1 MIAEVIN
8 MREEEKKPTSTI
20 RRILKQRWALSAIYI
35 ASAAIIL
42 AAAFLLQNSFDDSAK
57 DGKEESA
64 ETGKNYGEPSVEV
77 NSNLETIKMPVADAD
92 KSVIKKQFYDVNAD
106 EKAQEEALVFYNNRY
121 EQNKGIDIAMEDG
134 KSFDVKA
141 SLSGNVTKVQDDAL
155 LGNLVE
161 VEHEDG
167 VVTRYQSVKDIKVA
181 VGDKVKQGQAIATAG
196 KSQINEEAGV
206 HVHFEIRKDNIALN
220 PLDFVDK
227 QASAIQSATEAEAD
241 KEETPAVEGSEADKE
256 TPAVEGSEADKE
268 ETPAVE
274 GSEADKEETP
284 AVEGSEADK
293 EETPAVEESET
304 DKEETPAVDET
315 DESTD
320 LESGTDEEGSVPGED
335 TTEESDSLKDS
346 LNQSN

>member
-1 MIAEVIN
+1 

-42 AAAFLLQNSFDDSAK
+42 AAAFLLQNSFNDSAK

-241 KEETPAVEGSEADKE
+241 KEETPAVEGSETDKE
-256 TPAVEGSEADKE
+256 TPAVEGSEADKK

-274 GSEADKEETP
+274 GSEA
-284 AVEGSEADK
+284 
-293 EETPAVEESET
+293 

>member
-1 MIAEVIN
+1 
-8 MREEEKKPTSTI
+8 MREEEKKSTSTI

-42 AAAFLLQNSFDDSAK
+42 AAAFLLQNSFNDSAK

-77 NSNLETIKMPVADAD
+77 NSNLETIKMPVANAD

-227 QASAIQSATEAEAD
+227 QASAIQSATEAE
-241 KEETPAVEGSEADKE
+241 GSELE
-256 TPAVEGSEADKE
+256 NS
-268 ETPAVE
+268 
-274 GSEADKEETP
+274 ADKEETP

-304 DKEETPAVDET
+304 GTEEAPAVDESK
-315 DESTD
+315 EGTD
-320 LESGTDEEGSVPGED
+320 LENGTDEEGSAPGEG

>member
-1 MIAEVIN
+1 
-8 MREEEKKPTSTI
+8 MREEEKKSTSTI

-42 AAAFLLQNSFDDSAK
+42 AAAFLLQNSFNDSAK

-77 NSNLETIKMPVADAD
+77 NSNLETIKMPVANAD
-92 KSVIKKQFYDVNAD
+92 KTVIKKQFYDVNAD

-227 QASAIQSATEAEAD
+227 QASAIQSATEAE
-241 KEETPAVEGSEADKE
+241 GSELEK
-256 TPAVEGSEADKE
+256 S
-268 ETPAVE
+268 
-274 GSEADKEETP
+274 ADKEETP

-304 DKEETPAVDET
+304 GTEETPAVDES
-315 DESTD
+315 EEGTD
-320 LESGTDEEGSVPGED
+320 LENGTDEEGSAPGEG

>member
-1 MIAEVIN
+1 

-42 AAAFLLQNSFDDSAK
+42 AAAFLLQNSFNDSAK

-64 ETGKNYGEPSVEV
+64 ETGKNYNQPSVEV

-92 KSVIKKQFYDVNAD
+92 KTVIKKQFYDVNAD

-121 EQNKGIDIAMEDG
+121 EQNKGIDIAMKDG

-141 SLSGNVTKVQDDAL
+141 SLSGNVSKVQDDAL

-161 VEHEDG
+161 VQHEDG

-227 QASAIQSATEAEAD
+227 QASALQSATEAEGSELDDSAK
-241 KEETPAVEGSEADKE
+241 KEETPAVDETETDKE
-256 TPAVEGSEADKE
+256 EAPAVEGSKTDKKE
-268 ETPAVE
+268 SPAI
-274 GSEADKEETP
+274 
-284 AVEGSEADK
+284 
-293 EETPAVEESET
+293 EESET
-304 DKEETPAVDET
+304 GTDESPAVDET

-346 LNQSN
+346 LKQSN

>member
-1 MIAEVIN
+1 MFRMIAEVIN

-42 AAAFLLQNSFDDSAK
+42 AAAFLLQNSFNDSAK

-284 AVEGSEADK
+284 AV
-293 EETPAVEESET
+293 
-304 DKEETPAVDET
+304 DET

>member
-1 MIAEVIN
+1 MFRMIAEVIN

-42 AAAFLLQNSFDDSAK
+42 AAAFLLQNSFNDSAK

-64 ETGKNYGEPSVEV
+64 ETGKNYGQPSVEV

-92 KSVIKKQFYDVNAD
+92 KTVIKKQFYDVNAD

-121 EQNKGIDIAMEDG
+121 EQNKGIDIAMKDG

-141 SLSGNVTKVQDDAL
+141 SLSGNVSKVQDDDAL

-161 VEHEDG
+161 VQHEDG

-227 QASAIQSATEAEAD
+227 QASAIQSATEAEGSELDDSAK
-241 KEETPAVEGSEADKE
+241 KEETPAVDE
-256 TPAVEGSEADKE
+256 T
-268 ETPAVE
+268 
-274 GSEADKEETP
+274 
-284 AVEGSEADK
+284 
-293 EETPAVEESET
+293 ET
-304 DKEETPAVDET
+304 DKEEAPAVEGPKTDKKESPAIEESETGTDESPAVDET

-346 LNQSN
+346 LKQSN

>member
-1 MIAEVIN
+1 

-42 AAAFLLQNSFDDSAK
+42 AAAFLLQNSFNDSAK

-64 ETGKNYGEPSVEV
+64 ETGKNYGQPSVEV

-92 KSVIKKQFYDVNAD
+92 KTVIKKQFYDVNAD

-121 EQNKGIDIAMEDG
+121 EQNKGIDIAMKDG

-141 SLSGNVTKVQDDAL
+141 SLSGNVSKVQDDAL

-161 VEHEDG
+161 VQHEDG

-227 QASAIQSATEAEAD
+227 QASAIQSATEAEGSELDDSAK
-241 KEETPAVEGSEADKE
+241 KEETPAVDETETDKE
-256 TPAVEGSEADKE
+256 EAPAVEGSKTDKKE
-268 ETPAVE
+268 SPAI
-274 GSEADKEETP
+274 
-284 AVEGSEADK
+284 
-293 EETPAVEESET
+293 EESET
-304 DKEETPAVDET
+304 GTDESPAVDET

-346 LNQSN
+346 LKQSN

>member
-1 MIAEVIN
+1 

-57 DGKEESA
+57 DGKEETA

-284 AVEGSEADK
+284 E
-293 EETPAVEESET
+293 
-304 DKEETPAVDET
+304 VDET

>member
-1 MIAEVIN
+1 
-8 MREEEKKPTSTI
+8 
-20 RRILKQRWALSAIYI
+20 
-35 ASAAIIL
+35 
-42 AAAFLLQNSFDDSAK
+42 
-57 DGKEESA
+57 
-64 ETGKNYGEPSVEV
+64 
-77 NSNLETIKMPVADAD
+77 
-92 KSVIKKQFYDVNAD
+92 
-106 EKAQEEALVFYNNRY
+106 
-121 EQNKGIDIAMEDG
+121 MEDG

-268 ETPAVE
+268 TPAVE
-274 GSEADKEETP
+274 GSEA
-284 AVEGSEADK
+284 
-293 EETPAVEESET
+293 

>member
-1 MIAEVIN
+1 MFRMIAEVIN

-42 AAAFLLQNSFDDSAK
+42 AAAFLLQNSFNDSAK

-227 QASAIQSATEAEAD
+227 QASAIQSATEAD

-256 TPAVEGSEADKE
+256 TPAVEG
-268 ETPAVE
+268 
-274 GSEADKEETP
+274 
-284 AVEGSEADK
+284 
-293 EETPAVEESET
+293 SET

>member
-1 MIAEVIN
+1 

-141 SLSGNVTKVQDDAL
+141 SLSGNVTKIQDDAL

-284 AVEGSEADK
+284 AV
-293 EETPAVEESET
+293 
-304 DKEETPAVDET
+304 DET
-315 DESTD
+315 DEGTD

>member
-1 MIAEVIN
+1 

-42 AAAFLLQNSFDDSAK
+42 AAAFLLQNSFNDSAK

-227 QASAIQSATEAEAD
+227 QASAIQSATEAEAEAD
-241 KEETPAVEGSEADKE
+241 KEETPAVEGSETDKE
-256 TPAVEGSEADKE
+256 TPAVEGSEADKK

-274 GSEADKEETP
+274 GSEA
-284 AVEGSEADK
+284 
-293 EETPAVEESET
+293 

>member
-1 MIAEVIN
+1 

-42 AAAFLLQNSFDDSAK
+42 AAAFLLQNSFGDSAK

-106 EKAQEEALVFYNNRY
+106 EKAQEDALVFYNNRY

-284 AVEGSEADK
+284 AV
-293 EETPAVEESET
+293 
-304 DKEETPAVDET
+304 DET
-315 DESTD
+315 DGSTD

-335 TTEESDSLKDS
+335 TTEESDSLKES

>member
-1 MIAEVIN
+1 

-42 AAAFLLQNSFDDSAK
+42 AAAFLLQNSFNDSAK

-227 QASAIQSATEAEAD
+227 QASAIQSATEAD

-256 TPAVEGSEADKE
+256 TPAVEGSEA
-268 ETPAVE
+268 
-274 GSEADKEETP
+274 
-284 AVEGSEADK
+284 
-293 EETPAVEESET
+293 

>member
-1 MIAEVIN
+1 

-42 AAAFLLQNSFDDSAK
+42 AAAFLLQNSFNDSAK

-268 ETPAVE
+268 TPAVEGSETDKETPAVE
-274 GSEADKEETP
+274 GSEA
-284 AVEGSEADK
+284 
-293 EETPAVEESET
+293 

>member
-1 MIAEVIN
+1 

-42 AAAFLLQNSFDDSAK
+42 AAAFLLQNSFNDSAK

-64 ETGKNYGEPSVEV
+64 ETGKNYDQPSVEV

-92 KSVIKKQFYDVNAD
+92 KTVIKKQFYDVNAD

-121 EQNKGIDIAMEDG
+121 EQNKGIDIAMKDG

-141 SLSGNVTKVQDDAL
+141 SLSGNVSKVQDDAL

-161 VEHEDG
+161 VQHEDG

-227 QASAIQSATEAEAD
+227 QASAIQSATEAEGSELDDSAK
-241 KEETPAVEGSEADKE
+241 KEETPAVDE
-256 TPAVEGSEADKE
+256 T
-268 ETPAVE
+268 
-274 GSEADKEETP
+274 
-284 AVEGSEADK
+284 
-293 EETPAVEESET
+293 ET
-304 DKEETPAVDET
+304 DKEEAPAVEGPKTDKKESPAIEESETGTDESPAVDET

-346 LNQSN
+346 LKQSN

>member
-1 MIAEVIN
+1 

-256 TPAVEGSEADKE
+256 
-268 ETPAVE
+268 
-274 GSEADKEETP
+274 ETP

>member
-1 MIAEVIN
+1 

-42 AAAFLLQNSFDDSAK
+42 AAAFLLQNSFNDSAK

-77 NSNLETIKMPVADAD
+77 NSNLETIKMPVADAN
-92 KSVIKKQFYDVNAD
+92 KTVIKKQFYDVNAD

-134 KSFDVKA
+134 KTFDVKA

-227 QASAIQSATEAEAD
+227 QASAIQSATEAEGIELEDSAN
-241 KEETPAVEGSEADKE
+241 KEEK
-256 TPAVEGSEADKE
+256 PAVEGSEADKE
-268 ETPAVE
+268 E
-274 GSEADKEETP
+274 K
-284 AVEGSEADK
+284 
-293 EETPAVEESET
+293 PAVEESET
-304 DKEETPAVDET
+304 GTEQAPAVDET

>member
-1 MIAEVIN
+1 

-42 AAAFLLQNSFDDSAK
+42 AAAFLLQNSFNDSAK

-64 ETGKNYGEPSVEV
+64 ETGKNYGQPSVEV

-92 KSVIKKQFYDVNAD
+92 KTVIKKQFYDVNAD

-121 EQNKGIDIAMEDG
+121 EQNKGIDIAMKDG

-141 SLSGNVTKVQDDAL
+141 SLSGNVSKVQDDAL

-161 VEHEDG
+161 VQHEDG

-227 QASAIQSATEAEAD
+227 QASAIQSATEAEGSELDDSAK
-241 KEETPAVEGSEADKE
+241 KEETPAVDENETDKE
-256 TPAVEGSEADKE
+256 EAPAVEGSKTDKKE
-268 ETPAVE
+268 SPAI
-274 GSEADKEETP
+274 
-284 AVEGSEADK
+284 
-293 EETPAVEESET
+293 EESET
-304 DKEETPAVDET
+304 GTDESPAVDET

-346 LNQSN
+346 LKQSN

>member
-1 MIAEVIN
+1 

-227 QASAIQSATEAEAD
+227 QASAIQSATE
-241 KEETPAVEGSEADKE
+241 TEGSELEDS
-256 TPAVEGSEADKE
+256 TN
-268 ETPAVE
+268 
-274 GSEADKEETP
+274 
-284 AVEGSEADK
+284 K

-304 DKEETPAVDET
+304 GTEEAPAVDET

>member
-1 MIAEVIN
+1 

-42 AAAFLLQNSFDDSAK
+42 AAAFLLQNSFDDSAN

-227 QASAIQSATEAEAD
+227 QASAIQSAAEAEAD
-241 KEETPAVEGSEADKE
+241 KEETPAIEGSEADKE

-274 GSEADKEETP
+274 GSE
-284 AVEGSEADK
+284 
-293 EETPAVEESET
+293 T

-315 DESTD
+315 DKSTD
-320 LESGTDEEGSVPGED
+320 LDSGTDEEGSVPGED

>member
-1 MIAEVIN
+1 MFRMIAEVIN

-42 AAAFLLQNSFDDSAK
+42 AAAFLLQNSFNDSAK

-181 VGDKVKQGQAIATAG
+181 VGDKVKQGQSIATAG

-227 QASAIQSATEAEAD
+227 QASAIQSATEAD

-256 TPAVEGSEADKE
+256 TPAVEGSEA
-268 ETPAVE
+268 
-274 GSEADKEETP
+274 
-284 AVEGSEADK
+284 
-293 EETPAVEESET
+293 

>member
-1 MIAEVIN
+1 

-42 AAAFLLQNSFDDSAK
+42 AAAFLLQNSFNDSAK

-77 NSNLETIKMPVADAD
+77 NSNLETIKMPVADAN
-92 KSVIKKQFYDVNAD
+92 KTVIKKQFYDVNAD

-134 KSFDVKA
+134 KTFDVKA

-227 QASAIQSATEAEAD
+227 QASAIQSATEAKGSELEDSAN
-241 KEETPAVEGSEADKE
+241 KGETPAVEGSEA
-256 TPAVEGSEADKE
+256 
-268 ETPAVE
+268 
-274 GSEADKEETP
+274 
-284 AVEGSEADK
+284 
-293 EETPAVEESET
+293 

-335 TTEESDSLKDS
+335 TTEDSDSLKDS

>member
-1 MIAEVIN
+1 

-196 KSQINEEAGV
+196 KSQINDEAGV

-293 EETPAVEESET
+293 EETPAV
-304 DKEETPAVDET
+304 DET

>member
-1 MIAEVIN
+1 

-284 AVEGSEADK
+284 AV
-293 EETPAVEESET
+293 
-304 DKEETPAVDET
+304 DET

>member
-227 QASAIQSATEAEAD
+227 QASAIQSAAEAD
-241 KEETPAVEGSEADKE
+241 KEETPAIEGSEADKE

-274 GSEADKEETP
+274 GSE
-284 AVEGSEADK
+284 
-293 EETPAVEESET
+293 T

-315 DESTD
+315 DKSTD
-320 LESGTDEEGSVPGED
+320 LDSGTDEEGSVPGED

>member
-1 MIAEVIN
+1 

-293 EETPAVEESET
+293 EETPAV
-304 DKEETPAVDET
+304 DET

>member
-1 MIAEVIN
+1 MFRMIAEVIN

-284 AVEGSEADK
+284 AVE
-293 EETPAVEESET
+293 ESET
-304 DKEETPAVDET
+304 GTEETPAVDET

>member
-1 MIAEVIN
+1 

-284 AVEGSEADK
+284 AVE
-293 EETPAVEESET
+293 ESET
-304 DKEETPAVDET
+304 GTEETPAVDET

>member
-227 QASAIQSATEAEAD
+227 QASAIQSATDAEAD

-284 AVEGSEADK
+284 AV
-293 EETPAVEESET
+293 
-304 DKEETPAVDET
+304 DET

>member
-1 MIAEVIN
+1 

-42 AAAFLLQNSFDDSAK
+42 AAAFLLQNSFNDSAK

-64 ETGKNYGEPSVEV
+64 ETGKNYGQPSVEV

-92 KSVIKKQFYDVNAD
+92 KTVIKKQFYDVNAD

-121 EQNKGIDIAMEDG
+121 EQNKGIDIAMKDG

-141 SLSGNVTKVQDDAL
+141 SLSGNVSKVQDDDAL

-161 VEHEDG
+161 VQHEDG

-227 QASAIQSATEAEAD
+227 QASAIQSATEAEGSELDDSAK
-241 KEETPAVEGSEADKE
+241 KEETPAVDE
-256 TPAVEGSEADKE
+256 T
-268 ETPAVE
+268 
-274 GSEADKEETP
+274 
-284 AVEGSEADK
+284 
-293 EETPAVEESET
+293 ET
-304 DKEETPAVDET
+304 DKEEAPAVEGPKTDKKESPAIEESETGTDESPAVDET

-346 LNQSN
+346 LKQSN

>member
-1 MIAEVIN
+1 

-284 AVEGSEADK
+284 AV
-293 EETPAVEESET
+293 
-304 DKEETPAVDET
+304 DET
-315 DESTD
+315 DEGTD

>member
-1 MIAEVIN
+1 

-42 AAAFLLQNSFDDSAK
+42 AAAFLLQNSFGDSAK

-106 EKAQEEALVFYNNRY
+106 EKAQEDALVFYNNRY

-293 EETPAVEESET
+293 EETPAV
-304 DKEETPAVDET
+304 DET
-315 DESTD
+315 DGSTD

-335 TTEESDSLKDS
+335 TTEESDSLKES

>member
-1 MIAEVIN
+1 

-42 AAAFLLQNSFDDSAK
+42 AAAFLLQNSFGDSAK

-106 EKAQEEALVFYNNRY
+106 EKAQEDALVFYNNRY

-256 TPAVEGSEADKE
+256 

-293 EETPAVEESET
+293 EETPAV
-304 DKEETPAVDET
+304 DET
-315 DESTD
+315 DGSTD

-335 TTEESDSLKDS
+335 TTEESDSLKES

>member
-1 MIAEVIN
+1 

-274 GSEADKEETP
+274 
-284 AVEGSEADK
+284 
-293 EETPAVEESET
+293 ESET

>member
-1 MIAEVIN
+1 

-64 ETGKNYGEPSVEV
+64 ETGKNYGQPSVEV

-161 VEHEDG
+161 VQHEDG

-227 QASAIQSATEAEAD
+227 QASAIQSATEAEGSELNDSTD
-241 KEETPAVEGSEADKE
+241 KEETPAVEGSE
-256 TPAVEGSEADKE
+256 T
-268 ETPAVE
+268 
-274 GSEADKEETP
+274 
-284 AVEGSEADK
+284 DK

-304 DKEETPAVDET
+304 GTDETPAVDET

-320 LESGTDEEGSVPGED
+320 LESGTDEEGSVPEKD
-335 TTEESDSLKDS
+335 ATEESDSLKDS